1 LRTVVALAIAVVLV
15 ACGGGG
21 GAGSVGGGVTAPATP
36 GPTATATAPGSTAS
50 QSTAEVTFT
59 VTVPASSTIASA
71 KRRVPA
77 YISSGI
83 ASIDFRLT
91 AVVPANN
98 TAYTGTL
105 NTDTLVAVTLG
116 SPNCVVAAN
125 GDNTCTAT
133 AIEPAPATD
142 TFTVYTYAVTNPVVG
157 TTVPLSVYAGYSL
170 GVTAT
175 GTNTAT
181 VATDGVPATI
191 AFSPA
196 VVDNVPGGTPLSGS
210 TALTTSLQVTDA
222 SGATMIGNSNFA
234 SPSGQA
240 GPVNFTGCDPHLTPT
255 PASISAASPAAL
267 GAGTISIAYDG
278 QLTSGT
284 IHCYAIGPGGLAAQY
299 TVNLAAAN
307 SGGGITIIIPAAQ
320 PVICTPSPVT
330 VGANQRIVISCTSQ
344 GYAGPI
350 SSTVADPTIAN
361 VQLAAGTY
369 TLFYV
374 SGVAAG
380 TTTASFATNSG
391 GSGQVTITVTP

>member
-1 LRTVVALAIAVVLV
+1 MVALVIAAAVA

-21 GAGSVGGGVTAPATP
+21 GASSVGSVGVPATP
-36 GPTATATAPGSTAS
+36 GPTATATATPAGSSTT
-50 QSTAEVTFT
+50 QSTAQVTFK
-59 VTVPASSTIASA
+59 VTIPAASTTASA
-71 KRRVPA
+71 TRRLPK

-98 TAYTGTL
+98 TVYTGAL